1 MHSTHNDEQDLLQ
14 CMEVRGGHG
23 AASNFFKRPGLD
35 VSIWSQTRQAAEFE
49 GGDMHYITSCASGR
63 ITRMLMADVGG
74 INNLFADVARR
85 MRDLMMHNINVIAQ
99 TSAVSQISV
108 EMDSTS
114 QQGGFASTLLSTFFA
129 PTRSLTICNA
139 GHPPPLLYRSASG
152 EWSPLKS
159 DLAEFPPVAE
169 YSGTVEPM
177 EYQRFKLK
185 LDVGDM
191 FLFYNN
197 ALTECR
203 QRHGRTM
210 GVEGILKLVHR
221 LTEASNRKN
230 TLRDLIHE
238 IRDSHQDNPCGEDAT
253 VILGQVTDSRV
264 ALRDNFLA
272 PFRLLRG
279 AADRTSL

>member
-1 MHSTHNDEQDLLQ
+1 MNSAPFDEQDLLQ

-23 AASNFFKRPGLD
+23 AASNYFKRPGLD
-35 VSIWSQTRQAAEFE
+35 VSIWSQSRQAAELE

-63 ITRMLMADVGG
+63 ITRVLMADVGG

-85 MRDLMMHNINVIAQ
+85 MRDLMKHNINVIAQ
-99 TSAVSQISV
+99 ASAVSQISA
-108 EMDSTS
+108 EMDSAS
-114 QQGGFASTLLSTFFA
+114 QQGGFASTLLSTYFA

-139 GHPPPLLYRSASG
+139 GHPPPLLYNSASG
-152 EWSPLKS
+152 KWSPLKS
-159 DLAEFPPVAE
+159 ELSELPPVVD
-169 YSGTVEPM
+169 YSGTVEPT

-191 FLFYNN
+191 FLLYSNS
-197 ALTECR
+197 LTECR
-203 QRHGRTM
+203 QRDGRTL

-221 LTEASNRKN
+221 LTESNNREN
-230 TLRDLIHE
+230 ALRDLILE
-238 IRDSHQDNPCGEDAT
+238 IRDAHQDNPCSEDAT
-253 VILGQVTDSRV
+253 VILGQVTNSRV
-264 ALRDNFLA
+264 AMRDNFLA